1 VSPGSAAGAAARRLA
16 EAPVAP
22 SAAQARELA
31 RRELSR
37 RVYTDA
43 QPGLL
48 ERAVRA
54 VLDALGR
61 LQAPAG
67 SSPLRVA
74 AIVLVLL
81 LLAAAVLLAVRLT
94 GRARRTRSSGAGP
107 VLGDGARTAAQLRD
121 AADEAA
127 ARGRW
132 EDAVAERFRALVR
145 GLQER
150 DLLGTAPGLT
160 ADEAAR
166 GAALVLPEH
175 AGTLQAAAALF
186 DGVVY
191 GHLGAAPEDA
201 ERLRALDAAVA
212 GARPQL
218 AVAAPGAAPGAAR

>member
-1 VSPGSAAGAAARRLA
+1 VSPTSTAGTAAARWLA
-16 EAPVAP
+16 DAPVAP

-61 LQAPAG
+61 LEVPAG

-74 AIVLVLL
+74 ALVLVLL
-81 LLAAAVLLAVRLT
+81 LLAAAVLIAVRLT
-94 GRARRTRSSGAGP
+94 GRARRPGAPGAGA
-107 VLGDGARTAAQLRD
+107 VLGDGTRTAAQLRA

-127 ARGRW
+127 AQGRW
-132 EDAVAERFRALVR
+132 EDAVADRFRAVVR

-166 GAALVLPEH
+166 GAALTLPEH
-175 AGTLQAAAALF
+175 AGALQAAAALF

-191 GHLGAAPEDA
+191 GGLGAFPGDT

-218 AVAAPGAAPGAAR
+218 AGAGPGARR